1 MWISLLTLLLL
12 LVTPISCRAEIRQ
25 EHGTRFRIL
34 LRIWGIPL
42 RFDHSQAPMR
52 PKPPSAQQLQKG
64 KVLLRALPKLK
75 RPVRLLM
82 RQTALEQLLVHV
94 SIALRDPAA
103 TVSTLGAAKKQMV
116 EIARAVLQN
125 ARVIIFDEPTATLT
139 PEEKQKV
146 GDELFAMLKEHF
158 AALFARRGLALSM
171 EIVEFSE
178 AGTWKHNN
186 IHARFKKS

>member
-1 MWISLLTLLLL
+1 MWISLLMLLLL

-42 RFDHSQAPMR
+42 RFDHSQAPLR

-64 KVLLRALPKLK
+64 KALLRALPKLK

-103 TVSTLGAAKKQMV
+103 TALTTAFLRQIRLLPRLCSRKRSQK
-116 EIARAVLQN
+116 RAL
-125 ARVIIFDEPTATLT
+125 TA
-139 PEEKQKV
+139 PWQKPPPLRMPPV
-146 GDELFAMLKEHF
+146 PQRKM
-158 AALFARRGLALSM
+158 
-171 EIVEFSE
+171 
-178 AGTWKHNN
+178 
-186 IHARFKKS
+186 

>member
-64 KVLLRALPKLK
+64 KALLRALPKLK

-94 SIALRDPAA
+94 SIALRNPAA
-103 TVSTLGAAKKQMV
+103 TALTTAFLRQVRAAGTP
-116 EIARAVLQN
+116 RTAVRKSASPLRLISCMN
-125 ARVIIFDEPTATLT
+125 RRFW
-139 PEEKQKV
+139 
-146 GDELFAMLKEHF
+146 
-158 AALFARRGLALSM
+158 RRGA
-171 EIVEFSE
+171 
-178 AGTWKHNN
+178 
-186 IHARFKKS
+186 

>member
-42 RFDHSQAPMR
+42 RFDHPVFREMMAALDHSQAPLR
-52 PKPPSAQQLQKG
+52 PKAPSAQQLQKG
-64 KVLLRALPKLK
+64 KALLRALPKLK
-75 RPVRLLM
+75 RSVRLLM

-103 TVSTLGAAKKQMV
+103 TALTTAFLRQIRLLIPANCREKVRIAIAPDFLHEQTVLAA
-116 EIARAVLQN
+116 RC
-125 ARVIIFDEPTATLT
+125 IIFLHLGTIIVAAAMALTAW
-139 PEEKQKV
+139 
-146 GDELFAMLKEHF
+146 KE
-158 AALFARRGLALSM
+158 AS
-171 EIVEFSE
+171 S
-178 AGTWKHNN
+178 WN
-186 IHARFKKS
+186 IPSAN

>member
-64 KVLLRALPKLK
+64 KALLRALPNLH
-75 RPVRLLM
+75 RPARSGGDGADDGVL
-82 RQTALEQLLVHV
+82 
-94 SIALRDPAA
+94 AA
-103 TVSTLGAAKKQMV
+103 DSAA
-116 EIARAVLQN
+116 
-125 ARVIIFDEPTATLT
+125 DS
-139 PEEKQKV
+139 
-146 GDELFAMLKEHF
+146 GELP
-158 AALFARRGLALSM
+158 
-171 EIVEFSE
+171 
-178 AGTWKHNN
+178 
-186 IHARFKKS
+186 

>member
-25 EHGTRFRIL
+25 EHGTRFRIF

-42 RFDHSQAPMR
+42 RFDHSQAPLR

-64 KVLLRALPKLK
+64 KALLRALPKLK

-94 SIALRDPAA
+94 SLALRDPAA
-103 TVSTLGAAKKQMV
+103 TALTTAFLRQIRLLIPVNCREKVRIAIAPDFLHEQTVLAA
-116 EIARAVLQN
+116 RC
-125 ARVIIFDEPTATLT
+125 IIFLHLGTIIVAAAMALTAW
-139 PEEKQKV
+139 
-146 GDELFAMLKEHF
+146 KE
-158 AALFARRGLALSM
+158 AS
-171 EIVEFSE
+171 S
-178 AGTWKHNN
+178 WN
-186 IHARFKKS
+186 IPSAN

>member
-1 MWISLLTLLLL
+1 MWISLLMLLLL

-64 KVLLRALPKLK
+64 KALLRALPKLK

-94 SIALRDPAA
+94 SIALRDPATTA
-103 TVSTLGAAKKQMV
+103 LTIPASCREKVRIAIAPDFLHEQTVLAA
-116 EIARAVLQN
+116 RC
-125 ARVIIFDEPTATLT
+125 IIFLHLGTIIVAAAMALTAW
-139 PEEKQKV
+139 
-146 GDELFAMLKEHF
+146 KE
-158 AALFARRGLALSM
+158 AS
-171 EIVEFSE
+171 S
-178 AGTWKHNN
+178 WN
-186 IHARFKKS
+186 IPSAN

>member
-64 KVLLRALPKLK
+64 KALLRALPKLK

-94 SIALRDPAA
+94 SLALRDPATA
-103 TVSTLGAAKKQMV
+103 FLRQIRLLIPANCREKVRIAIAPDFLHEQTVLAA
-116 EIARAVLQN
+116 RC
-125 ARVIIFDEPTATLT
+125 IIFLHLGTIIVAAAMALTAW
-139 PEEKQKV
+139 
-146 GDELFAMLKEHF
+146 KE
-158 AALFARRGLALSM
+158 AS
-171 EIVEFSE
+171 S
-178 AGTWKHNN
+178 WN
-186 IHARFKKS
+186 IPSAN

>member
-42 RFDHSQAPMR
+42 RFDHSQAPLR
-52 PKPPSAQQLQKG
+52 PNPPSAQQLQKG
-64 KVLLRALPKLK
+64 KALLRALPKLK

-94 SIALRDPAA
+94 SLALRADDGVPAA
-103 TVSTLGAAKKQMV
+103 DSAA
-116 EIARAVLQN
+116 
-125 ARVIIFDEPTATLT
+125 DS
-139 PEEKQKV
+139 
-146 GDELFAMLKEHF
+146 GELP
-158 AALFARRGLALSM
+158 
-171 EIVEFSE
+171 
-178 AGTWKHNN
+178 
-186 IHARFKKS
+186 

>member
-1 MWISLLTLLLL
+1 MWISLLMLLLL

-64 KVLLRALPKLK
+64 KALLRALPKLK

-103 TVSTLGAAKKQMV
+103 TALTTAFLRQIRLLPRLSSRKRRQK
-116 EIARAVLQN
+116 RAL
-125 ARVIIFDEPTATLT
+125 TA
-139 PEEKQKV
+139 PWQKPPP
-146 GDELFAMLKEHF
+146 LRMPPAPQRKM
-158 AALFARRGLALSM
+158 
-171 EIVEFSE
+171 
-178 AGTWKHNN
+178 
-186 IHARFKKS
+186 

>member
-52 PKPPSAQQLQKG
+52 QLQKG
-64 KVLLRALPKLK
+64 KALLRALPKLK

-103 TVSTLGAAKKQMV
+103 TALTTAFLRQIRLLIPANCREKVRIAIAPDFLHEQTVLAA
-116 EIARAVLQN
+116 RC
-125 ARVIIFDEPTATLT
+125 IIFLHLGTIIVAAAMALTAW
-139 PEEKQKV
+139 
-146 GDELFAMLKEHF
+146 KE
-158 AALFARRGLALSM
+158 AS
-171 EIVEFSE
+171 S
-178 AGTWKHNN
+178 WN
-186 IHARFKKS
+186 IPSAN

>member
-52 PKPPSAQQLQKG
+52 PKAPSAQQLQKG
-64 KVLLRALPKLK
+64 KALLRALPKLK

-82 RQTALEQLLVHV
+82 RD
-94 SIALRDPAA
+94 RK
-103 TVSTLGAAKKQMV
+103 STRLNSSHSSQSRMPSSA
-116 EIARAVLQN
+116 
-125 ARVIIFDEPTATLT
+125 
-139 PEEKQKV
+139 
-146 GDELFAMLKEHF
+146 
-158 AALFARRGLALSM
+158 
-171 EIVEFSE
+171 
-178 AGTWKHNN
+178 
-186 IHARFKKS
+186 

>member
-1 MWISLLTLLLL
+1 MLLLL

-52 PKPPSAQQLQKG
+52 PKPPSAQQLQNG
-64 KVLLRALPKLK
+64 KALLRALPKLK
-75 RPVRLLM
+75 RLLM

-103 TVSTLGAAKKQMV
+103 TALTTAFLRQIRLLIPANCREKVRIAIAPDFLHEQTVLAA
-116 EIARAVLQN
+116 RC
-125 ARVIIFDEPTATLT
+125 IIFLHLGTIIVAAAMALTAW
-139 PEEKQKV
+139 
-146 GDELFAMLKEHF
+146 KE
-158 AALFARRGLALSM
+158 AS
-171 EIVEFSE
+171 S
-178 AGTWKHNN
+178 WN
-186 IHARFKKS
+186 IPSAN

>member
-1 MWISLLTLLLL
+1 MWISLLMLLLL

-25 EHGTRFRIL
+25 EHGTRFRIF

-64 KVLLRALPKLK
+64 KALLRALPKLK

-94 SIALRDPAA
+94 SSPCAI
-103 TVSTLGAAKKQMV
+103 
-116 EIARAVLQN
+116 
-125 ARVIIFDEPTATLT
+125 
-139 PEEKQKV
+139 
-146 GDELFAMLKEHF
+146 
-158 AALFARRGLALSM
+158 RR
-171 EIVEFSE
+171 
-178 AGTWKHNN
+178 
-186 IHARFKKS
+186 RRR

>member
-25 EHGTRFRIL
+25 EQGTRFRIL

-52 PKPPSAQQLQKG
+52 PKAPSAQQLQKG
-64 KVLLRALPKLK
+64 KALLRALPKLK

-82 RQTALEQLLVHV
+82 RQTALEQLVVHV

-103 TVSTLGAAKKQMV
+103 TALTTAFLRQIRLLPRLCSRKRRAAVRKSASPLRLISCMNRQ
-116 EIARAVLQN
+116 
-125 ARVIIFDEPTATLT
+125 FW
-139 PEEKQKV
+139 
-146 GDELFAMLKEHF
+146 
-158 AALFARRGLALSM
+158 RRGA
-171 EIVEFSE
+171 
-178 AGTWKHNN
+178 
-186 IHARFKKS
+186 

>member
-1 MWISLLTLLLL
+1 MWISLLMLLLL

-52 PKPPSAQQLQKG
+52 PKAPSAQQLQKG
-64 KVLLRALPKLK
+64 KALLRALPKLK

-94 SIALRDPAA
+94 SLALRDPAA
-103 TVSTLGAAKKQMV
+103 TFLRQIRLLIPANCREKVRIAIAPDFLHEQTVLAA
-116 EIARAVLQN
+116 RC
-125 ARVIIFDEPTATLT
+125 IIFLHLGTIIVAAAMALTAW
-139 PEEKQKV
+139 
-146 GDELFAMLKEHF
+146 KE
-158 AALFARRGLALSM
+158 AS
-171 EIVEFSE
+171 S
-178 AGTWKHNN
+178 WN
-186 IHARFKKS
+186 IPSAN

>member
-52 PKPPSAQQLQKG
+52 PKAPSAQQLQKG
-64 KVLLRALPKLK
+64 KALLRALPKLK

-94 SIALRDPAA
+94 SLALRDPAA
-103 TVSTLGAAKKQMV
+103 TALTTAFLRQIRLLPRLSSRKRRQK
-116 EIARAVLQN
+116 RAL
-125 ARVIIFDEPTATLT
+125 TA
-139 PEEKQKV
+139 PWQKPPP
-146 GDELFAMLKEHF
+146 LRMPPAPQRKM
-158 AALFARRGLALSM
+158 
-171 EIVEFSE
+171 
-178 AGTWKHNN
+178 
-186 IHARFKKS
+186 

>member
-1 MWISLLTLLLL
+1 MWISLLMLLLL

-64 KVLLRALPKLK
+64 KALLRALPKLK

-94 SIALRDPAA
+94 SLALRDPAA
-103 TVSTLGAAKKQMV
+103 TALTTAFLRQIRLLPRLCSRKRRQK
-116 EIARAVLQN
+116 RALTAPWHKPPPLRMPPAPQN
-125 ARVIIFDEPTATLT
+125 KR
-139 PEEKQKV
+139 
-146 GDELFAMLKEHF
+146 
-158 AALFARRGLALSM
+158 
-171 EIVEFSE
+171 
-178 AGTWKHNN
+178 
-186 IHARFKKS
+186 